1 MLRLTQS
8 AQGASV
14 SGQIWIFQ
22 VQRRPRQGPLLV
34 KGERHSSVQFGT
46 LGKVAS
52 GIGRGVAA
60 RWGTQ
65 SASREPSA
73 AMWTPTPST
82 FPASRYS
89 AEEVHV
95 NSAFRMCGTGLL
107 TRTHT
112 WQQKAVSS
120 RPQKAAGNKPA
131 NGPELLGGTEPQCAE
146 SRWKL

>member
-1 MLRLTQS
+1 M
-8 AQGASV
+8 
-14 SGQIWIFQ
+14 
-22 VQRRPRQGPLLV
+22 
-34 KGERHSSVQFGT
+34 
-46 LGKVAS
+46 
-52 GIGRGVAA
+52 
-60 RWGTQ
+60 
-65 SASREPSA
+65 

-131 NGPELLGGTEPQCAE
+131 NGPELLEGTEPQCAE
-146 SRWKL
+146 SRWKMAKELPPSWLNSPKEKAVDERQ